1 MTTTTRVES
10 FPQEAS
16 VPDIPL
22 TMAVTYFDHIG
33 DLVRGRVRPE
43 GIDLTVLQ
51 LPVEEIFFRMHHFG
65 EWDVSEFALGKYAS
79 MVAADAAPF
88 RAIPV
93 FPSRVFRQSAVYV
106 GTAKGIR
113 GPQDLAG
120 RRVGVPEWAQ
130 TACTYARGYL
140 QHHGGLRLQD
150 VRWVQAGVNEAGR
163 KEKVRLSLPPG
174 IGIEQVA
181 DRSLNEMMLAG
192 EIDAMI
198 SAREPDGFL
207 AGDARIARLWPETRE
222 LEEAYY
228 RETGVFPI
236 MHVIVIK
243 NAVFERHPW
252 IATNLYEA
260 FEQAKANTLAHIDS
274 ANSSR
279 LPFAW
284 AYRAVCDAKR
294 VFGDDFWPYGMERNR
309 RTLDTF
315 LQYAFEQGVT
325 RRRVAVEELFP
336 REVQEFSRT

>member
-1 MTTTTRVES
+1 M
-10 FPQEAS
+10 PN
-16 VPDIPL
+16 IPL

-51 LPVEEIFFRMHHFG
+51 LPVEEIFYRMLHFG

-79 MVAADAAPF
+79 LVAAGAAPF

-106 GTAKGIR
+106 GAGKGIR
-113 GPQDLAG
+113 EPQDLAG
-120 RRVGVPEWAQ
+120 KRVGIPEWAQ

-140 QHHGGLRLQD
+140 AHHWGLRLRD
-150 VRWVQAGVNEAGR
+150 VQWVQAGVNEAGR
-163 KEKVRLSLPPG
+163 KEKVKLSLPE
-174 IGIEQVA
+174 GIEIEHVS
-181 DRSLNEMMLAG
+181 DRSLNEMMLGG

-198 SAREPDGFL
+198 SAREPDAFL
-207 AGDARIARLWPETRE
+207 AGDPRIARLWPETRE

-236 MHVIVIK
+236 MHVMVIK
-243 NAVFERHPW
+243 NAVLDRHPW
-252 IATNLYEA
+252 VAANLYAA
-260 FEQAKANTLAHIDS
+260 FEQSKANALRHIDS

-279 LPFAW
+279 VPFAW
-284 AYRAVCDAKR
+284 AYQAVRDAKR
-294 VFGDDFWPYGMERNR
+294 VFGEDFWPYGMQANC

-325 RRRVAVEELFP
+325 GRRVAVEELFP
-336 REVQEFSRT
+336 QEVQTFSRT

>member
-1 MTTTTRVES
+1 
-10 FPQEAS
+10 

-22 TMAVTYFDHIG
+22 TMAVTYFDHIS

-79 MVAADAAPF
+79 MVAAGTAPF

-93 FPSRVFRQSAVYV
+93 FPSRVFRQSAVFV
-106 GTAKGIR
+106 GAGKGIR
-113 GPQDLAG
+113 EPRDLAG
-120 RRVGVPEWAQ
+120 RRVGIPEWAQ

-140 QHHGGLRLQD
+140 QHHWGLRLAD

-163 KEKVRLSLPPG
+163 KEKVKLLLPEG
-174 IGIEQVA
+174 IRIEHVA
-181 DRSLNEMMLAG
+181 ERSLNEMMLTG

-198 SAREPDGFL
+198 SAREPDAFL
-207 AGDARIARLWPETRE
+207 AGDSRIARLWPDTRK
-222 LEEAYY
+222 LEEDYY

-236 MHVIVIK
+236 MHVIVIQ
-243 NAVFERHPW
+243 NEVLDRHPW
-252 IATNLYEA
+252 VAGNLYTA
-260 FEQAKANTLAHIDS
+260 FEKSKANTLRHLDS

-279 LPFAW
+279 VPFAW
-284 AYRAVCDAKR
+284 AYRAVCEAKR
-294 VFGDDFWPYGMERNR
+294 IFGEDFWPYGMDANR

-325 RRRVAVEELFP
+325 ARRVAVEELFP
-336 REVQEFSRT
+336 KAVQAFSRT